1 MKLARVAALVAL
13 TLLPATGAFA
23 QCSMC
28 RTALESSEEGRAL
41 SVKLNRGILVLL
53 GAPFGTA
60 AFIAAAMVRSRKRLG
75 AS

>member
-1 MKLARVAALVAL
+1 MELARAAACAAIL
-13 TLLPATGAFA
+13 LLPAAGALA

-28 RTALESSEEGRAL
+28 RTALESSEEGRAM

-60 AFIAAAMVRSRKRLG
+60 AFIAVAMARSRKRLG
-75 AS
+75 GS